1 MQIQKGIELIKKVR
15 AFLDSCPKYP
25 DNLKDTFQASWNKLC
40 NQYGITDVPLIFTTC
55 ENFVEDEARRLAS
68 LNITTAATSNV
79 IGLGNYAKPSMITG
93 SNIGFE
99 NGHAK
104 VTILGVFL
112 FEDAILPR
120 FYEKQLNYDKL
131 AGVETIMQHEIGH
144 VLSFRS
150 KFDGLSIA
158 DYKDLKAWINKENSR
173 IHELWD
179 EDPSN
184 RTMLSYYQLPLERW
198 ANDAVGIDDHDLI
211 KAKMSLK

>member
-25 DNLKDTFQASWNKLC
+25 DNLKDTFRASWNKLC
-40 NQYGITDVPLIFTTC
+40 QQYGITDAPLIFTTYD
-55 ENFVEDEARRLAS
+55 NFVEDEARRLAS
-68 LNITTAATSNV
+68 LNITTDATSNV
-79 IGLGNYAKPSMITG
+79 VGLGKYGKPTMITG

-99 NGHAK
+99 NGHVK

-112 FEDAILPR
+112 FEDDVLPR

-150 KFDGLSIA
+150 KFEGLSIA

-179 EDPSN
+179 EDLRN
-184 RTMLSYYQLPLERW
+184 RTMESYYQMPLERW
-198 ANDAVGIDDHDLI
+198 ANDAVGITDEELVR
-211 KAKMSLK
+211 AKMLLK

>member
-1 MQIQKGIELIKKVR
+1 MQIQKVIELTNKVR

-25 DNLKDTFQASWNKLC
+25 DNLKNILQASWNKLC
-40 NQYGITDVPLIFTTC
+40 EQYGITDVPLIFTTTQ
-55 ENFVEDEARRLAS
+55 NFIEDEARRLAS
-68 LNITTAATSNV
+68 LNITTAATGNV
-79 IGLGNYAKPSMITG
+79 VGLGNYAKPSMITG

-131 AGVETIMQHEIGH
+131 SGVEIIMRHEIGH
-144 VLSFRS
+144 ILSFRS
-150 KFDGLSIA
+150 KFEDLSIA
-158 DYKDLKAWINKENSR
+158 DYKDLRSWINKENSR

-184 RTMLSYYQLPLERW
+184 RTMESYYQMPLERW
-198 ANDAVGIDDHDLI
+198 ANDAVGIDDYDLI
-211 KAKMSLK
+211 KAKMTLK